1 MIGIILT
8 GHGEFATG
16 LNSAIELIAGKQ
28 EAFELVNFPEGDGLE
43 ELTAHLEEAMNNL
56 KDSEGIIVLSDL
68 AGGSPFKTAVEVSLN
83 KENVHVIAG
92 TNLAMLA
99 ELALTR
105 KFVDDVEALV
115 DQAINTGKDQV
126 LKFEMKKKAQPK
138 VVSEEEGI

>member
-8 GHGEFATG
+8 GHGEFGSG

-28 EAFELVNFPEGDGLE
+28 EAFEVVNFPENDGLE
-43 ELTAHLEEAMNNL
+43 ELTANLETAMDNL

-83 KENVHVIAG
+83 RENVHVIAG

-105 KFVDDVEALV
+105 KFMDDIDALV
-115 DQAINTGKDQV
+115 NQAINTGKDQV
-126 LKFEMKKKAQPK
+126 VKFEMKKKEPTES
-138 VVSEEEGI
+138 VSEEDGI